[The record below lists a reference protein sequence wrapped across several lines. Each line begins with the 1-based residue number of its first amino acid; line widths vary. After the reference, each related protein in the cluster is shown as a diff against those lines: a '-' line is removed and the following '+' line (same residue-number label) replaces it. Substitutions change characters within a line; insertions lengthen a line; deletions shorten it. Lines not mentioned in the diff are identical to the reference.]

1 MVPRIRETCP
11 IAGKTGLFKVKRACR
26 KLIGCFLALT
36 FCTVAGPVAFGLDS
50 DPFADQFFVET
61 DTQVSPGNF
70 ELAAK
75 TRLRKRKR
83 KRISDP
89 SISGSGSRR
98 VYGRQSFKWFWS
110 EVSPSKT
117 AASSARWAAVLKVI
131 EQGRRKGKAVFGSRG
146 TAERIVQN
154 YGEYLQREAKR
165 RNVSV
170 PFLIAVI
177 AVESNGNATAKSPV
191 GARGLMQLMPP
202 TAARFGVSNSYAPS
216 QNIRGGA
223 HYLDWL
229 LRRFRNDAVLALA
242 GYNAGEGAV
251 DKHRGVP
258 PYSETRDYVA
268 KVAGAFSAARML
280 CKKPPSS
287 PREPCELR

>member
-1 MVPRIRETCP
+1 MNWT
-11 IAGKTGLFKVKRACR
+11 CR
-26 KLIGCFLALT
+26 KLIGCTAAFLLCGLA
-36 FCTVAGPVAFGLDS
+36 VPASAGFDS
-50 DPFADQFFVET
+50 DPFKDQLYAESEPE
-61 DTQVSPGNF
+61 VSPGEF

-75 TRLRKRKR
+75 KRLRKR

-89 SISGSGSRR
+89 SVSGSRR

-110 EVSPSKT
+110 EVSPSKS
-117 AASSARWAAVLKVI
+117 AADAARWSAVLKVI
-131 EQGRRKGKAVFGSRG
+131 EQGRRKGKSVFGSRG
-146 TAERIVQN
+146 TAKRIMEN
-154 YGEYLQREAKR
+154 YGEFLQREAKR
-165 RNVSV
+165 RNVSI
-170 PFLIAVI
+170 PFLVAVI
-177 AVESNGNATAKSPV
+177 AVESNGNARAKSPV

-202 TAARFGVSNSYAPS
+202 TAARFGVSDSYVPS

-229 LRRFRNDAVLALA
+229 LRRYRNDAVLALA

-251 DKHRGVP
+251 DKHKGVP

-268 KVAGAFSAARML
+268 KVAGAFSSARML